1 MKTVHW
7 RSLPRHGGAGPGVPF
22 LNDGSFVMILALANA
37 VAPND
42 APQVEAALKELHRA
56 GGASVE
62 SIQSAAQELDRVLA
76 GMQSRLTTSLGN
88 RERAILEEILSFGAE
103 GNFLDYV
110 SAEQA
115 FMAVQMLAFEIGDA
129 DLQADLDQLAESLE
143 DDERYRP
150 AQFARLLRSSA
161 GMN

>member
-1 MKTVHW
+1 MQNAAEDLD
-7 RSLPRHGGAGPGVPF
+7 R
-22 LNDGSFVMILALANA
+22 ILAGL
-37 VAPND
+37 
-42 APQVEAALKELHRA
+42 
-56 GGASVE
+56 
-62 SIQSAAQELDRVLA
+62 
-76 GMQSRLTTSLGN
+76 QSRLTGGSVRN

-115 FMAVQMLAFEIGDA
+115 FMAVQMLAFELGDA
-129 DLQADLDQLAESLE
+129 DLEAELDQLADSLA

-161 GMN
+161 EIN